1 MQSSKSLKNQ
11 NNPKNNYIEASQKIR
26 DAIDIL
32 GSIAASDS
40 TAREAI
46 ANLGVV
52 VLDLSQR

>member
-1 MQSSKSLKNQ
+1 MQSSKSLKSQ
-11 NNPKNNYIEASQKIR
+11 NSPKNNYIQASEKIR

-32 GSIAASDS
+32 GSIAATD
-40 TAREAI
+40 TAAREAI

>member
-1 MQSSKSLKNQ
+1 MQSSKSLKSQ